1 VPDHSEADLR
11 AVRKV
16 LLENPV
22 SISANGG
29 WLAFDTPLVAGMQS
43 TLCFFLWLVD
53 DGSMQGAAPHD
64 GEATSRHITQTA
76 RDSLANLTPN
86 LRVSRPKGSL
96 TSKFYLSG
104 PRSVSKRSL
113 QGAYSQNDAAF
124 SQWQH
129 VCLALNDRTVQ
140 LLVDGKNEAS
150 YTVQGD
156 VAKMPP
162 EALHEAVLF
171 GSGDDFNGASALID
185 GVVMYSGIT
194 LSPNDAKKEKTFHT
208 PLLMPPTLKRPLVDT
223 GADLIF
229 DQAITVRLEQLVLPE
244 HSTPSHTASTV
255 TQDILAHYLVAHS
268 LGCERAHL
276 ALGHR
281 HMYGIGGVARS
292 CEIAAHYYLFAA
304 EKGIDEM
311 IQSNVNTTRDV
322 EFALERTKSSQQ
334 AMVDEMDHFGG
345 ILGDEDQLVKRMKL
359 LAEQPPKPGGASGD
373 KGRGGGD
380 AAAQYWLAKHYYW
393 GRAGLPLNFT
403 QALHYNRMAAQQGHA
418 EALQFMGI
426 LYAKGHGIEP
436 NAEVGLDYSTRAANK
451 GNLAAHNTI
460 GYYHERQGDYITALK
475 HFKQAA
481 DQNNSYGHYNIAL
494 LYSDGLGTL
503 RQDKEKALKHF
514 IIAAELGHPSCML
527 MMGFYYLGLT
537 DELGDPVTAGPR
549 QPRDCAS
556 VRAPSTLCASLQRT
570 HGCRSHLFVPATL
583 HV

>member
-1 VPDHSEADLR
+1 MPDHKATDLR
-11 AVRKV
+11 AARKV

-53 DGSMQGAAPHD
+53 DGSMQGGTPHD

-104 PRSVSKRSL
+104 PRSVTKRSL
-113 QGAYSQNDAAF
+113 QGAYSQSAATF

-140 LLVDGKNEAS
+140 LLVDGRAEAS

-156 VAKMPP
+156 ITPP
-162 EALHEAVLF
+162 VDVLHEAVLF
-171 GSGDDFNGASALID
+171 GSGDDFNGASAIVD
-185 GVVMYSGIT
+185 GVSIYSKIT
-194 LSPNDAKKEKTFHT
+194 LSANDAKTDKSFYT
-208 PLLMPPTLKRPLVDT
+208 PLLMPSSLKRPLVDT
-223 GADLIF
+223 GPDLIF
-229 DQAITVRLEQLVLPE
+229 DQGISIRLKQLVLPE
-244 HSTPSHTASTV
+244 HSTPSESASTV

-281 HMYGIGGVARS
+281 HMYGIGGVAQS
-292 CEIAAHYYLFAA
+292 CEIASHYYLFAA

-311 IQSNVNTTRDV
+311 IQSNINTTRDV
-322 EFALERTKSSQQ
+322 ELVLDQAKNSQQ
-334 AMVDEMDHFGG
+334 ELVDQLDHFGG
-345 ILGDEDQLVKRMKL
+345 ILGEEDHLVKRMKQL
-359 LAEQPPKPGGASGD
+359 AEPAEQPRTQTRTHAGAQSGGTGS
-373 KGRGGGD
+373 GD

-393 GRAGLPLNFT
+393 GRAGLPLNYT
-403 QALHYNRMAAQQGHA
+403 EAVRYNRMAAQQGHA

-426 LYAKGHGIEP
+426 LYAKGHGVEP
-436 NAEVGLDYSTRAANK
+436 NAEAGLDFSTRAANK

-481 DQNNSYGHYNIAL
+481 DHNNSYGHYNIAL

-503 RQDKEKALKHF
+503 RQDKQKALKHF

-527 MMGFYYLGLT
+527 MMGFYFLGLT

-549 QPRDCAS
+549 KPRDCAS
-556 VRAPSTLCASLQRT
+556 VCTSDVQQPIPCRVTRACLNL
-570 HGCRSHLFVPATL
+570 
-583 HV
+583 

>member
-1 VPDHSEADLR
+1 M
-11 AVRKV
+11 
-16 LLENPV
+16 LLDNPV

-29 WLAFDTPLVAGMQS
+29 WLAFDAPLVAGMQS

-53 DGSMQGAAPHD
+53 DGSMQGATPHD

-104 PRSVSKRSL
+104 PRSVTKRSL
-113 QGAYSQNDAAF
+113 QGAYSNSAATF

-129 VCLALNDRTVQ
+129 ICLTLNDRTVQ
-140 LLVDGKNEAS
+140 LLVDGRAEAS

-156 VAKMPP
+156 APATPAGV
-162 EALHEAVLF
+162 LHEAVLF
-171 GSGDDFNGASALID
+171 GSGDDFNGASAIVD
-185 GVVMYSGIT
+185 GVVTYNGIT
-194 LSPNDAKKEKTFHT
+194 LSANDAKMEKTFHT
-208 PLLMPPTLKRPLVDT
+208 PLLMPPSLKRPLVNT

-229 DQAITVRLEQLVLPE
+229 DQGISIRLEQLVLPE
-244 HSTPSHTASTV
+244 HSSPSHTASTV
-255 TQDILAHYLVAHS
+255 TKDVLAHYLVAHS

-281 HMYGIGGVARS
+281 HMYGIGEVAKS
-292 CEIAAHYYLFAA
+292 CEIASHYYLYAA

-311 IQSNVNTTRDV
+311 IQANINTTRDI
-322 EFALERTKSSQQ
+322 EFALEQTESSEQ
-334 AMVDEMDHFGG
+334 ALVDQLDHFGG
-345 ILGDEDQLVKRMKL
+345 ILGDEDQLVKRMKQ
-359 LAEQPPKPGGASGD
+359 LAEPAPQPGTQTRTTPGPQT
-373 KGRGGGD
+373 GGTGSGD

-403 QALHYNRMAAQQGHA
+403 AAVHWNRMAAQQGHA

-426 LYAKGHGIEP
+426 LYAKGHGVEP
-436 NAEVGLDYSTRAANK
+436 NPEVGLDYSTRAANK

-475 HFKQAA
+475 HFKEAA

-514 IIAAELGHPSCML
+514 ILAAELGHPSCML

-549 QPRDCAS
+549 KPRDCAS
-556 VRAPSTLCASLQRT
+556 VRTLR
-570 HGCRSHLFVPATL
+570 CRSHVLSRAHTDHSALASFGL
-583 HV
+583 ERR